1 MKNSR
6 SIQSIFSDLKRLSKN
21 ETPKRKLSF
30 KFESEFLNYQPH
42 LKDFSSKHYKIFD
55 ELAFKLDLQGSINDL
70 FGGEVVNNTE
80 NRPALHH
87 QYRINQQSQEFNFK
101 KITEP
106 FIQRI
111 KKGGFKNIITFGIG
125 GSYEG
130 PKLLQEFTKHQ
141 SSRFNYYFVS
151 GPDKDE
157 FNSILKPL
165 RGQKNFYIF
174 SSKSLSTDETL
185 SCLRWLGNDRNSTNS
200 LVITANLKKAI
211 TLGFQENCIVPFP
224 ETVGGRY
231 SIWSPISLSVALDNK
246 FSTFLKG
253 GFSADKMLLGTS
265 KKDREYQKFIKI
277 LAYSDLW
284 FSNFKNKK
292 NRVVLSY
299 NWKLRSLANYIQQ
312 LEMESL
318 GKQANPRS
326 IFQHT
331 GQSIFGGFGSTAQHS
346 YFQLLHQGTA
356 EFCAD
361 IIYHPAK
368 GSPLSSAQAIGQAN
382 LLAVPSNFKSDP
394 KEHTNSNS
402 PVNLFM
408 LPSMKLSSLGF
419 LIASWEH
426 RVFITSSMLQINP
439 FDQFGVKAGKI
450 AAKSLLNQS

>member
-1 MKNSR
+1 MIQLKNSR

-141 SSRFNYYFVS
+141 SSKLNYYFVS

-185 SCLRWLGNDRNSTNS
+185 SCFKMARKDRNSTNS
-200 LVITANLKKAI
+200 LVITANLKK
-211 TLGFQENCIVPFP
+211 L
-224 ETVGGRY
+224 
-231 SIWSPISLSVALDNK
+231 
-246 FSTFLKG
+246 
-253 GFSADKMLLGTS
+253 
-265 KKDREYQKFIKI
+265 
-277 LAYSDLW
+277 
-284 FSNFKNKK
+284 
-292 NRVVLSY
+292 
-299 NWKLRSLANYIQQ
+299 
-312 LEMESL
+312 
-318 GKQANPRS
+318 
-326 IFQHT
+326 
-331 GQSIFGGFGSTAQHS
+331 
-346 YFQLLHQGTA
+346 
-356 EFCAD
+356 
-361 IIYHPAK
+361 
-368 GSPLSSAQAIGQAN
+368 
-382 LLAVPSNFKSDP
+382 
-394 KEHTNSNS
+394 
-402 PVNLFM
+402 
-408 LPSMKLSSLGF
+408 
-419 LIASWEH
+419 
-426 RVFITSSMLQINP
+426 
-439 FDQFGVKAGKI
+439 
-450 AAKSLLNQS
+450 